1 MPKAPSPPRLRIGDA
16 VSFLHRRHGLRHGYL
31 LQPQGRGNYAHV
43 LDYEGLV
50 WRIPEDKLNATDR
63 RRCRVLITP
72 HDDARAGFALDD
84 PVTFELR
91 STVRQGTIVKLNPKR
106 AVVRCADGNWRVP
119 YAALRSP
126 AGSQPPEHGRR
137 LRAAATLARGLMD
150 AHGLE
155 SWTLAFVEARRRLG
169 DCSYRHRLIRIARHH
184 AIEHAEHDIRDTVLH
199 EIAHALA
206 GPEAHHGPVWKAVAR
221 RIGATPRAKAYDLAP
236 APPQPGGAGP

>member
-1 MPKAPSPPRLRIGDA
+1 MQL
-16 VSFLHRRHGLRHGYL
+16 
-31 LQPQGRGNYAHV
+31 QGRGNYAHV

-63 RRCRVLITP
+63 HRCRVLITP

-126 AGSQPPEHGRR
+126 AGSQPPEHARR
-137 LRAAATLARGLMD
+137 LRAVATLARDLMD
-150 AHGLE
+150 SHGLHG
-155 SWTLAFVEARRRLG
+155 WTLAFVESRRRLG
-169 DCSYRHRLIRIARHH
+169 DCWYDQMLIRIARRH
-184 AIEHAEHDIRDTVLH
+184 AIEDREAAIRDTVLH

-206 GPEAHHGPVWKAVAR
+206 GPKAGHGPLWKAIAR
-221 RIGATPRAKAYDLAP
+221 RIGATPRAKAYDTAP
-236 APPQPGGAGP
+236 A